1 MATIASSKPFAQV
14 GAYTITETALT
25 GADVLE
31 YSSAS
36 KQVLFLENT
45 TGAPVNVTI
54 DGADVT
60 TVNLPGQGTTTNNA
74 AGIVIAVPAN
84 GTVAVALVLIRNF
97 LKGVVAVT
105 GGTGCNAWVVE
116 M

>member
-14 GAYTITETALT
+14 GAYTVTKTAL
-25 GADVLE
+25 GASDVLV
-31 YSSAS
+31 YNTAG

-45 TGAPVNVTI
+45 TGAPINVVI

-60 TVNLPGQGTTTNNA
+60 TVNLPGQGSTTNNA
-74 AGIVIAVPAN
+74 AGITVPVPAN
-84 GTVAVALVLIRNF
+84 ATVAVALVLIRNF
-97 LKGVVAVT
+97 LKGDIAVT
-105 GGTGCNAWVVE
+105 GGTGCNAWVSE